1 MDNPCQKNHCDHL
14 CLLSP
19 SNAKGYVCK
28 CRPGFRL
35 VDDAECR
42 ESENPYLIVVK
53 KNQIV
58 DISSNPDDDANRG
71 HITPIVGLGVG
82 QSVDYDAKEQVIY
95 WVEMGSKGD
104 TNGTL
109 YFSHIGGGDKI
120 NFFDEFD
127 TGMIG
132 SPYAIAFDWV
142 GRNLYIAN
150 QEASQ
155 IELVRVD
162 GKRKK
167 RTVIL
172 TNDGTELG
180 VSKPVAIALDPQN
193 GKLYWLDQGGHKV
206 PAKIGKANMDG
217 SNPMILLQ
225 GNLSVPEFLT
235 IDPDTE
241 KIYFSHS
248 DEAKVGNR
256 HFFFH
261 KV

>member
-1 MDNPCQKNHCDHL
+1 M
-14 CLLSP
+14 
-19 SNAKGYVCK
+19 

-35 VDDAECR
+35 VDEVECR

-53 KNQIV
+53 KSQIV
-58 DISSNPDDDANRG
+58 DISTNPDDDSNKG
-71 HITPIVGLGVG
+71 HITPIVDLKYG

-95 WVEMGSKGD
+95 WVEKD
-104 TNGTL
+104 DKDAINGTL

-150 QEASQ
+150 QESSQ
-155 IELVRVD
+155 IEIVRVD

-167 RTVIL
+167 RAVIL
-172 TNDGTELG
+172 NNDGTENG
-180 VSKPVAIALDPQN
+180 VGRPVSIAVDPQN
-193 GKLYWLDQGGHKV
+193 GKLYWLDLGSGKV
-206 PAKIGKANMDG
+206 PPKIGKANMDG
-217 SNPMILLQ
+217 SDPSILLSD
-225 GNLSVPEFLT
+225 NLSHLEFLT

-248 DEAKVGNR
+248 NEAKVRSVNWII
-256 HFFFH
+256 
-261 KV
+261 V

>member
-1 MDNPCQKNHCDHL
+1 M
-14 CLLSP
+14 
-19 SNAKGYVCK
+19 
-28 CRPGFRL
+28 
-35 VDDAECR
+35 DDAECR

-109 YFSHIGGGDKI
+109 YYSHIGGGDKI

-172 TNDGTELG
+172 TNDGSELG

-217 SNPMILLQ
+217 SNPVILLQ

-248 DEAKVGNR
+248 DEAKVGNI
-256 HFFFH
+256 FLS
-261 KV
+261 